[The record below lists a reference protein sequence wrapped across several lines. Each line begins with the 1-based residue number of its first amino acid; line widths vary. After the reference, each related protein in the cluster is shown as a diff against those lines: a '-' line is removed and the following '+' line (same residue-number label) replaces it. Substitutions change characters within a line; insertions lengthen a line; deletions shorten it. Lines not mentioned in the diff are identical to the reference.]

1 MLLKKKKV
9 LEYISDDREMSFDD
23 SDRGEY
29 NEENSD
35 KENYNEENYV

>member
-9 LEYISDDREMSFDD
+9 LEYISGDREMSFDD
-23 SDRGEY
+23 SDRGDY

-35 KENYNEENYV
+35 EESYNEEN